1 MIPWKEFVGS
11 KEFVSISNPDSMLP
25 KEEFELGYIARNPK
39 NHDDLWYV
47 AKKYFEALV
56 KVDKKAVRM
65 WSETLP
71 LTQIDVRLR
80 VMDMSPEVMQVLTVA
95 VPPLETLVTPNEAI
109 ELARI
114 ANDEMAEAVTKYPNK
129 FLGAVACLPLNDI
142 DAAIKEADR
151 AITQL
156 HFRGVQI
163 FTTINGEPLDAPKFR
178 PLYERMAQH
187 DLPIWIH
194 PWLQP
199 KPAVADL
206 LTNPVLGFG
215 WPFETTVAMGCLA
228 QSSVFEDYPNIKFI
242 THHCGG
248 MVPFFARRI
257 AMRAWDR
264 DVVGERR
271 RKVVANFRKFYA
283 DTAVYGNSAALMC
296 GYAYFGAD
304 HIVFG
309 TDMPLGGGADASG
322 GYRSTADTIQSIE
335 EMNISATDKD
345 KIFESNTKR
354 LLNL

>member
-1 MIPWKEFVGS
+1 MKIDIFS
-11 KEFVSISNPDSMLP
+11 HFLP
-25 KEEFELGYIARNPK
+25 EKYLKALG
-39 NHDDLWYV
+39 
-47 AKKYFEALV
+47 
-56 KVDKKAVRM
+56 KKAGRYGQYT
-65 WSETLP
+65 WAETPP
-71 LTQIDVRLR
+71 LGKIDIRLR
-80 VMDMSPEVMQVLTVA
+80 VMDMYPDVRQILTVV
-95 VPPLETLVTPNEAI
+95 VPPLETFVTPNEAI

-114 ANDEMAEAVTKYPNK
+114 ANDEMAETVTKYPNK

-163 FTTINGEPLDAPKFR
+163 FTNINGEPLDAPKFR

-194 PWLQP
+194 PWL
-199 KPAVADL
+199 KPTSQAGDL
-206 LTNPVLGFG
+206 LTNPVLAFG

-296 GYAYFGAD
+296 GYDYFGAD

-309 TDMPLGGGADASG
+309 TDMPLGGGADSSG
-322 GYRSTADTIQSIE
+322 GYRSTSDTIQSIE